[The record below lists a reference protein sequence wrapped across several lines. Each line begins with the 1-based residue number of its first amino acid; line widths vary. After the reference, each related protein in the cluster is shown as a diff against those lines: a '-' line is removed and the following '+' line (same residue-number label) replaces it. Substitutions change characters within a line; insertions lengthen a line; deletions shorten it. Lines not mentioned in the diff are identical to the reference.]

1 MVRVFIDEPSQGFAG
16 RPPMPQALKHP
27 QLPHRSGQA
36 ALDSLAQERQPG
48 VDLRRVNAPSQQ
60 AGARHRQDPK
70 CQSRRPFPAA
80 GSDRTALAREALPLD
95 HAAPL
100 DRSRHAPARME
111 SASTSCF
118 ISGTNPKISP
128 TKSGLGHHVWDR
140 WTGRQRTQLQA
151 QVAGSLIGIDRAIP
165 APNRAVV
172 QTQLV

>member
-70 CQSRRPFPAA
+70 CQVGGLFQ
-80 GSDRTALAREALPLD
+80 LREATV
-95 HAAPL
+95 
-100 DRSRHAPARME
+100 R
-111 SASTSCF
+111 
-118 ISGTNPKISP
+118 
-128 TKSGLGHHVWDR
+128 R
-140 WTGRQRTQLQA
+140 WPGKLCR
-151 QVAGSLIGIDRAIP
+151 
-165 APNRAVV
+165 
-172 QTQLV
+172 